1 VSGSVAA
8 DFVGG
13 LMGYNLGAL
22 GNSYWD
28 TTTNPTLA
36 GIGGDLAPQ
45 TGATGLSTAEMRKGA
60 NFTSATSANGNVNP
74 GWDFANT
81 WVIYEDHTS
90 PLLRSFMTPLTVTAN
105 NASSPKV
112 YDGST
117 TYVDGTASYS
127 VTPDSRL
134 LGRDAMTY
142 TQDSQNAGSRT
153 ITPGGLWSEQQGYL
167 ISYASGSLTV
177 DQATLT
183 ATASA
188 TDKDYNGNT
197 TAAVSLGSLVG
208 LVGLETLGSTA
219 AGTFDTKDA
228 GTAKTVTVNSLTL
241 LDGSNG
247 GLASNY
253 QLASGQTTTADIT
266 PATLTYTPSAASFVN
281 GQAIVGLSGAV
292 LGFMSTDTLANS
304 TTGALGWSTP
314 ATSSSAPGTYRIDGG
329 GLDALNYVFVQ
340 ASAPDAGVL
349 TLLPSTLPPQV
360 VSTLT
365 QVFESLP
372 DSALS
377 TAREQ
382 QQQALQY
389 LQSAQQPA
397 SLSPTAFR
405 GLGIDG
411 PGVKLPPTLIGSA
424 P

>member
-1 VSGSVAA
+1 
-8 DFVGG
+8 
-13 LMGYNLGAL
+13 
-22 GNSYWD
+22 
-28 TTTNPTLA
+28 
-36 GIGGDLAPQ
+36 
-45 TGATGLSTAEMRKGA
+45 MRKGA
-60 NFTSATSANGNVNP
+60 NFTSA
-74 GWDFANT
+74 GWDFTNT

-90 PLLRSFMTPLTVTAN
+90 PLLRSFMTALTVTAN
-105 NASSPKV
+105 NASAPKV

-117 TYVDGTASYS
+117 TYLGGTASYS

-134 LGRDAMTY
+134 LGTLTY

-177 DQATLT
+177 DKATLT

-188 TDKDYNGNT
+188 TAKDYNGNT
-197 TAAVSLGSLVG
+197 TAAVSLGSFVG
-208 LVGLETLGSTA
+208 LVDLETLEATA

-241 LDGSNG
+241 LNGTNG

-266 PATLTYTPSAASFVN
+266 PVTLTYTPNAATFVN
-281 GQAIVGLSGAV
+281 GQTIVGLSGAV
-292 LGFMSTDTLANS
+292 LGFVSGDTLADS
-304 TTGALGWSTP
+304 TTGTLGWSTP

-360 VSTLT
+360 VSTIT

-377 TAREQ
+377 TAIAQ
-382 QQQALQY
+382 QQQALQN
-389 LQSAQQPA
+389 LQSQQQPA
-397 SLSPTAFR
+397 SGSPTAFR